1 MNGWSVTSWIIGKIG
16 GEGKKC
22 IILCNS
28 LETKGRFSNPFSW
41 CLKSIS
47 LHTIQEKDLRRSCT
61 LKFYLFSSSW
71 IFKNYSLVLKYN

>member
-28 LETKGRFSNPFSW
+28 LETKGRFSNPFSS
-41 CLKSIS
+41 CLKSIL
-47 LHTIQEKDLRRSCT
+47 LHTIQEKD
-61 LKFYLFSSSW
+61 
-71 IFKNYSLVLKYN
+71 